1 MTTLGCYDYGT
12 KWSSYATRP
21 FSRTAPITRLLTF
34 NRLGLRPVALANWV
48 LLPLPTST
56 LRGID
61 RGQRILTSRP
71 FYAFT

>member
-1 MTTLGCYDYGT
+1 MIMVQNGRLTPPDHF
-12 KWSSYATRP
+12 P
-21 FSRTAPITRLLTF
+21 RTAPITRLLTF